1 MRYPLFTVVAG
12 ALALTIA
19 TDELL
24 AQSSFSGFGVTSDA
38 FSGQRGS
45 AFGGTGDENGS
56 ARRAGSGSGQ
66 GEGLFGDNRGI
77 LGGVGLSSLF
87 FESGNRAE
95 SLRPG
100 NQFGIGSGFGANPF
114 NNQFRGNRRFER
126 NQSDQN
132 RPTARTQLRVGF
144 SFTAANMNDVQA
156 KLQQHLATAK
166 SSTVGVD

>member
-1 MRYPLFTVVAG
+1 
-12 ALALTIA
+12 
-19 TDELL
+19 
-24 AQSSFSGFGVTSDA
+24 
-38 FSGQRGS
+38 
-45 AFGGTGDENGS
+45 
-56 ARRAGSGSGQ
+56 
-66 GEGLFGDNRGI
+66 LFGDNRGI

-166 SSTVGVD
+166 FSTVGSIEVIIADQQTEAGATAILRGTVATKEEREVAEQMAAMEPGVATVRNELRIAESPRR

>member
-1 MRYPLFTVVAG
+1 M
-12 ALALTIA
+12 
-19 TDELL
+19 
-24 AQSSFSGFGVTSDA
+24 
-38 FSGQRGS
+38 
-45 AFGGTGDENGS
+45 
-56 ARRAGSGSGQ
+56 
-66 GEGLFGDNRGI
+66 FGDNRGI

-166 SSTVGVD
+166 FSTVGSIEVIIADQQTEAGATAILRGTVATKEEREVAEQMAAMEPGVATVRNELRIAESPRR